1 MEVTAKERVQDEL
14 CELKQRI
21 KRAIEKLY
29 SESIESEFELY
40 SPQRKLLEQQLGTML
55 EYAKILTERLATWE
69 N

>member
-21 KRAIEKLY
+21 KRLIEKLFDENI
-29 SESIESEFELY
+29 SNEFQLY
-40 SPQRKLLEQQLGTML
+40 DTQRKLLERQLSTML
-55 EYAKILTERLATWE
+55 DYARILTERLANWE